1 MSARE
6 LPAFQAEHRP
16 GVPAVEAMQGLPVAA
31 PHRLDGA
38 RVTATTATTLRAALD
53 LLLGETVPRRP
64 LEVRWDDGALEVR
77 CPVLQ
82 PEAMTLA
89 AGLMETIEGSIGP
102 PSAGERDWVLRA
114 PVHGPQA
121 MYLMLHQGT
130 LAIAVPWHSVLRV
143 RLARHDDIVELAR
156 REGSAVLPPFVSVS
170 GKPEPRPAVLLG
182 LGLKRAY
189 LIADRLIWRMP
200 AEPADKTP
208 SESGGALGKAV
219 RTPDG
224 EVYWAVQAT
233 ELMSGI
239 ETAPLP
245 KGFGLSEPE
254 PAPARAPL
262 PPLPP
267 LPLPLPAAS
276 AGTRPSDAPPL
287 RTLEPGEV
295 EPLGP
300 PQPPPAPA
308 PPPGHAA
315 PATAAPA
322 PSPGPAASAPAAPV
336 PSPVRAAP
344 ARAVAPPRPLH
355 ALVAEDS
362 IIGRIFLERLLQRRG
377 FLVTSVGSAREL
389 EAELDRQAWD
399 LVLADVELP
408 DAGRADHLRR
418 LANPRRWVALV
429 RDREDERLAL
439 EAGVTLHLRKPFE
452 SDHLDRLLPLLGLG
466 GSLR

>member
-143 RLARHDDIVELAR
+143 RMARHDDIVELAR

-200 AEPADKTP
+200 AEPADGAP
-208 SESGGALGKAV
+208 SESDGALGKAV

-224 EVYWAVQAT
+224 EVYWAVQVT
-233 ELMSGI
+233 ELLSGV

-245 KGFGLSEPE
+245 KGFGLSKLEPE
-254 PAPARAPL
+254 PAPIPSPA
-262 PPLPP
+262 PP

-276 AGTRPSDAPPL
+276 ARIRPSDAPPL
-287 RTLEPGEV
+287 RRLEPGEV

-300 PQPPPAPA
+300 PQPPPASEPS
-308 PPPGHAA
+308 PGRAA
-315 PATAAPA
+315 PATAVPE
-322 PSPGPAASAPAAPV
+322 PSPGPAAPMRP
-336 PSPVRAAP
+336 
-344 ARAVAPPRPLH
+344 VAPPRPLH

-389 EAELDRQAWD
+389 EAELDAQAWD

-408 DAGRADHLRR
+408 DAGHADHLRR

-452 SDHLDRLLPLLGLG
+452 SEHLDRLLPLLGLG